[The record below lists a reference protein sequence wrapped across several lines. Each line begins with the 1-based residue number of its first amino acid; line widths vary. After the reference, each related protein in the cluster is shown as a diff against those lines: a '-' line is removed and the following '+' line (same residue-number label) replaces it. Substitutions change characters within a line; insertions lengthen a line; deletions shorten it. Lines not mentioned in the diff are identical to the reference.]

1 MKRLVLILAAFVLIG
16 AAVFAQTTITVIF
29 PKHEADLSGA
39 FAARV
44 KDFEAA
50 SKITV
55 NLIQMGWDDVN
66 NKLTAEMASGGSS
79 YDVVEFDN
87 GNVAAWLGAN
97 WVEPLDSY
105 MPKGFTRGMI
115 PGLVDLFSGPDG
127 KLYGVVWNNDTRFFF
142 YNAAM
147 LKKAGIANPPR
158 TWDELIAQ
166 SKTLVSKGIAK
177 YGMAGFWKAE
187 WALAN
192 DFHFYAYT
200 YGGKVVDK
208 TGKFLFKNDPNTL
221 AAVQLM
227 ARMLKEGVVDPASL
241 TYDQEAVNN
250 VFLKGDVAFLNQG
263 IPGIMAY
270 AQDPA
275 RSKVIG
281 QVKVG
286 LVPGGKPGVSAAL
299 TLPEAYAI
307 PKGSKNKAAAWKF
320 IEYMTS
326 KESNKKLAQAIGI
339 LPIWTDLYTDRD
351 LVKLY
356 PYWAD
361 FSKQMGSAVGLSV
374 ITWYNNF
381 VDVCIAETQK
391 ILSGKVEPKQGLAE
405 MADLLKEYEGKP

>member
-1 MKRLVLILAAFVLIG
+1 MKRQGLVFLAFLLIG
-16 AAVFAQTTITVIF
+16 ASVFAQETITVIF
-29 PKHEADLSGA
+29 PKHEADLNGA

-44 KDFEAA
+44 KEFEAA
-50 SKITV
+50 SKVTV

-66 NKLTAEMASGGSS
+66 NKLTAEMASGGSA

-97 WVEPLDSY
+97 WVEPLDAY
-105 MPKGFTRGMI
+105 MPKSFTRGMI
-115 PGLVDLFSGPDG
+115 PGLVDLFSGADG
-127 KLYGVVWNNDTRFFF
+127 KLYGIVWNNDTRFFF

-166 SKTLVSKGIAK
+166 SRILQSKGIAK

-192 DFHFYAYT
+192 DFHFYAYAF
-200 YGGKVVDK
+200 GGKVVDK
-208 TGKFLFKNDPNTL
+208 SGTFLFKNDPNTL
-221 AAVQLM
+221 AAAQLM
-227 ARMLKEGVVDPASL
+227 VRMLKEGIVDPASL

-250 VFLKGDVAFLNQG
+250 VFLKGDVAFLSQG

-275 RSKVIG
+275 RSKVVDQI
-281 QVKVG
+281 KVG
-286 LVPGGKPGVSAAL
+286 LVPGGKIGVSAAL

-307 PKGSKNKAAAWKF
+307 PKGSRNKAAAWKF
-320 IEYMTS
+320 IAYMTS
-326 KESNKKLAQAIGI
+326 RESNKKLAQAIGI

-361 FSKQMGSAVGLSV
+361 FSKQMASAQGLSV
-374 ITWYNNF
+374 ITWYSNF

-391 ILSGKVEPKQGLAE
+391 MLAGKLEPRQALAE
-405 MADLLKEYEGKP
+405 MADLLKDYQGKP